1 MAARMSKFFGV
12 EDRCPRC
19 AGSPAN
25 HAHMFW
31 ACPALKE
38 FWQGFARVM
47 SRILDTRVKAVRL
60 HFLLQRIQPPVGYWQ
75 LPSTHKYN
83 AQNSRSWRY
92 TSCRFST
99 ARTLR
104 QPEKTSPDSLLSPKI
119 KSEFLEDLRQ
129 TVAKHVGKSDID
141 ASGFESVAESIL
153 KLGFSKVQVKQLLAL
168 NPSIAAWPP
177 QKTLPALYMLNL
189 IGLNQ
194 NSIIKVLEKCPEL
207 FGVKEHQLQSRIDN
221 LQKHGLG
228 EGSLQRVLLQSPQ
241 ILNLSA
247 KQVNNTVRFFK
258 DKCIFTGQQIII
270 ILRTS
275 PNVLFEKL
283 EELEYKFQ
291 YAYFRMGMKQPEITK
306 SGLFQVSLEELKHRH
321 IFLERLGLYQ
331 TPDKKGQTQIVN
343 PKPKDILTTSEDYF
357 LAKVAKSTWEEF
369 DIFKKLLIREEIEK
383 EEIESSEWEGEEE
396 SEEEYS
402 SEEDEETLQGQ

>member
-258 DKCIFTGQQIII
+258 DKCIFTVCLLQNGNETARNNKIRIIPGVTG
-270 ILRTS
+270 RTEAS
-275 PNVLFEKL
+275 SHL
-283 EELEYKFQ
+283 
-291 YAYFRMGMKQPEITK
+291 
-306 SGLFQVSLEELKHRH
+306 
-321 IFLERLGLYQ
+321 LGEARTL
-331 TPDKKGQTQIVN
+331 PD
-343 PKPKDILTTSEDYF
+343 S
-357 LAKVAKSTWEEF
+357 
-369 DIFKKLLIREEIEK
+369 R
-383 EEIESSEWEGEEE
+383 
-396 SEEEYS
+396 
-402 SEEDEETLQGQ
+402 